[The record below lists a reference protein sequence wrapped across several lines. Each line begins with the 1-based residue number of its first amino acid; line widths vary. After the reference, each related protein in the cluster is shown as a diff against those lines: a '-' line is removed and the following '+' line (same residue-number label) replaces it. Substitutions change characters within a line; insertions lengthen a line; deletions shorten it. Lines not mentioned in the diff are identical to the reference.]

1 MQAHERYLDKLRDAE
16 SETVTT
22 AAEQF
27 AILRSRQADM
37 EQAIKF
43 WTDKLAQEREGRETA
58 DDAVTRAMQRLDE
71 GVKSWEA

>member
-1 MQAHERYLDKLRDAE
+1 MRHERYLDKLRDAE

-43 WTDKLAQEREGRETA
+43 WTDKLR
-58 DDAVTRAMQRLDE
+58 RAR
-71 GVKSWEA
+71 GT